1 MGTDSK
7 SFEYNAGAKA
17 ALSEARAIALAYST
31 AAGVLS
37 GANTGKILLSAFDA
51 VLVPLIEKY
60 TATPLWAGFDYSP
73 AANHQLVLAVVER
86 VFSRQRVSKG
96 VWRVDFEAMNVESG
110 DRVRH
115 SLTFRSSREARKC
128 RPGKTVTWEITPPAY
143 DFDED
148 LPF

>member
-17 ALSEARAIALAYST
+17 ALGEARAIALAYAT

-37 GANTGKILLSAFDA
+37 GANAGKILLSAFDA

-60 TATPLWAGFDYSP
+60 ADTAMWQRSDYSP
-73 AANHQLVLAVVER
+73 AANHHLVLAVVER

-110 DRVRH
+110 DRIRH
-115 SLTFRSSREARKC
+115 SLTYKTPREAGKC
-128 RPGKTVTWEITPPAY
+128 RPGAAVSWKVPSQKSE
-143 DFDED
+143 FDEGV
-148 LPF
+148 PF